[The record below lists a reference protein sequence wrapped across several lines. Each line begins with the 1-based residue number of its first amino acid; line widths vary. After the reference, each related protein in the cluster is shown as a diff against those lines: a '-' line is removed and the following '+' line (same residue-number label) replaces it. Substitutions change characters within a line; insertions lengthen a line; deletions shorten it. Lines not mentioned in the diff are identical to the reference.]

1 MDIDKRLNEMEPKD
15 TPLLVLGYIL
25 LGMLLFLPA
34 TANASDNE
42 VLLDQTGDNLELNI
56 LQEGSGNEITIK
68 QIGGD
73 DFDLSIIQVGT
84 NNIIKGYDYSSYI
97 EGDDMDLMLVQYND
111 TTTNNVIEYWHLD
124 GDDNTVRWG
133 QGVAWTN
140 STSDTFSNDGDE
152 GSGHYA
158 RLDIHGDNNHMQGH
172 QTNQGSTSG
181 HTFTSIIYSDN
192 NDIWARQQ
200 HDGGKTINLTTW
212 VDGNDITLRQ
222 KGAWAQHSAT
232 ISLSGSEPTTLNL
245 LQQGT
250 TSQSYSLSQT
260 CYTVGGCSISV
271 TQGN

>member
-1 MDIDKRLNEMEPKD
+1 MIKNILNKI
-15 TPLLVLGYIL
+15 TGTHLGILVIL
-25 LGMLLFLPA
+25 MFF
-34 TANASDNE
+34 TAQVCYADNE
-42 VLLDQTGDNLELNI
+42 ILIDQTGDNLELTV
-56 LQEGSGNEITIK
+56 LQEGNNNEITIN
-68 QIGGD
+68 QFGNYFNLNINQTGN
-73 DFDLSIIQVGT
+73 

>member
-1 MDIDKRLNEMEPKD
+1 MNIDKRLNEMKPKD

-25 LGMLLFLPA
+25 LGMCLLIPA
-34 TANASDNE
+34 TAIAD
-42 VLLDQTGDNLELNI
+42 
-56 LQEGSGNEITIK
+56 NEITVNQTAGNNFSLTIE
-68 QIGGD
+68 
-73 DFDLSIIQVGT
+73 QVGA
-84 NNIIKGYDYSSYI
+84 NNIIKEYDYSSYI

-271 TQGN
+271 TQ